1 MVKIKLLMSHFVAN
15 KQNGLTLMPSE
26 GTDLFISKL
35 NMKTVLGKYYEFG
48 VGRLSGLIGGLGL
61 MRDNSFS
68 STHRPFSCI

>member
-35 NMKTVLGKYYEFG
+35 NMKTVIRKNIT
-48 VGRLSGLIGGLGL
+48 RSGWEGLV
-61 MRDNSFS
+61 D
-68 STHRPFSCI
+68 